1 LAIYEEKRLIFQKTE
16 EYNSTLGSIMK
27 LVRGHLMKSNLMSR
41 LLHQA
46 SYRLSQ
52 AGGNNLSEASL
63 DVELTQRTV
72 LKKILSSIEGSQS
85 AHQQNIEK
93 HTSLQEFQ
101 QRVPITDYH
110 YWQALIQEQQ
120 EDNKPIL
127 TKHECQRYQPTSGS
141 TSKIKWIPYTQEF
154 LNELDNAISPWI
166 GDMYEK
172 YPGILK
178 GKHYWSLSWVPSDL
192 RNKLTTSI
200 NNDLQLLPWWKRL
213 FMAGTMA
220 VPESI
225 SLAETS
231 DESFF
236 ATAAYLLSCSD
247 LSFISVW
254 SPTFALSL
262 LEFMQTHK
270 VDLQYTLNKGKWPQH
285 LTGLNNINCPKNP
298 RSARILAKW
307 NGKIDADFTQSIWP
321 NLALISAWDTSSSK
335 IWAAKLHALFP
346 HCEFQGKGLW
356 ATEGVVSIPFQ
367 DKYPLAINSHFY
379 EFEDL
384 SDGKIYTS
392 WQLKEGQNVRPII
405 SSSNGLLRYAMK
417 DQLKV
422 TSFIN
427 QCPCFE
433 FIGRIDG
440 TDLVGEKISP
450 EVAIQ
455 LINHFNQVDTVTP
468 ITLIALPAKKA
479 HEKPRYALLCSDLP
493 SLIEGDT
500 EQTENSLSKRLE
512 EQLCEHFHYKLA
524 RELGQL
530 DSARVMIKKDALNFY
545 AQHKIDQGMVKGN
558 IKVEPL
564 ITWENNN
571 FSFETNSS
579 INSKL
584 AAVS

>member
-1 LAIYEEKRLIFQKTE
+1 
-16 EYNSTLGSIMK
+16 MK
-27 LVRGHLMKSNLMSR
+27 FVRGYLMKSNLISR

-46 SYRLSQ
+46 SYRLSKT
-52 AGGNNLSEASL
+52 GCNNLSEASL
-63 DVELTQRTV
+63 DVEAVQRDI
-72 LKKILSSIEGSQS
+72 LNKILNAIDGSLS
-85 AHQQNIEK
+85 AHQQDIEK
-93 HTSLQEFQ
+93 NTSLQEFQ
-101 QRVPITDYH
+101 QQVPITDYH
-110 YWQALIQEQQ
+110 YWQTLIQKQQ
-120 EDNKPIL
+120 EDNKPVL

-285 LTGLNNINCPKNP
+285 LSGLKNINCPKNT

-307 NGKIDADFTQSIWP
+307 DGEMNANFTQSIWP

-346 HCEFQGKGLW
+346 HCDFQGKGLW
-356 ATEGVVSIPFQ
+356 ATEGVISIPFQ

-392 WQLKEGQNVRPII
+392 WQLEEGQNVRPII

-479 HEKPRYALLCSDLP
+479 YEKPRYALLCSEQS
-493 SLIEGDT
+493 SLIEGYT

-530 DSARVMIKKDALNFY
+530 DSARVMIKKDALNVY
-545 AQHKIDQGMVKGN
+545 AQHKMDQGMVKGN

-564 ITWENNN
+564 ITWENSN
-571 FSFETNSS
+571 FLFEINSS
-579 INSKL
+579 TNSKL

>member
-110 YWQALIQEQQ
+110 YWQALIQKQQ
-120 EDNKPIL
+120 EDNKPVL

-384 SDGKIYTS
+384 SNGKIYTS

>member
-1 LAIYEEKRLIFQKTE
+1 
-16 EYNSTLGSIMK
+16 MK
-27 LVRGHLMKSNLMSR
+27 LVKGHLIKSNLMSR
-41 LLHQA
+41 VLHQA

-52 AGGNNLSEASL
+52 AGGSNLSEASL

-72 LKKILSSIEGSQS
+72 FKKILSSIEGSQS
-85 AHQQNIEK
+85 AHQQNIDK

-110 YWQALIQEQQ
+110 YWQALIQKQQ
-120 EDNKPIL
+120 EDNKPVL

-225 SLAETS
+225 ALAETS

-356 ATEGVVSIPFQ
+356 ATEGVISIPFQ
-367 DKYPLAINSHFY
+367 GKYPLAINSHFY

-384 SDGKIYTS
+384 SNGKIYTS

-455 LINHFNQVDTVTP
+455 LINHFNQVDVVTP

-493 SLIEGDT
+493 SLIEGYT
-500 EQTENSLSKRLE
+500 EQTENSLSTRLE

-545 AQHKIDQGMVKGN
+545 AQHKMDQGMVKGN

-564 ITWENNN
+564 IIWENNN
-571 FSFETNSS
+571 FSFEPDLS
-579 INSKL
+579 IHSEL
-584 AAVS
+584 AAVL